1 LFDDARDW
9 LHVAGDVFGLAVI
22 DLREGLAAS
31 YNGETRRAYELS
43 HRALTCFRNLGD
55 QGLLVLSL
63 MRVGECANACGYT
76 DEASAMLEEAL
87 ARNQGLPG
95 VGRQSLLVSRL
106 ALVRLRQ
113 GRPTEALELAEQAV
127 ALARRQSWGFMT
139 AMALHSRGRTL
150 VAIGRPG

>member
-1 LFDDARDW
+1 
-9 LHVAGDVFGLAVI
+9 
-22 DLREGLAAS
+22 
-31 YNGETRRAYELS
+31 
-43 HRALTCFRNLGD
+43 
-55 QGLLVLSL
+55 
-63 MRVGECANACGYT
+63 GECANACGYT

-127 ALARRQSWGFMT
+127 ALARRQSWGFMA

-150 VAIGRPG
+150 VAIGRPGEAAADFEAAVEKLDSAGMRAVAATIRNELDGIPTSANG